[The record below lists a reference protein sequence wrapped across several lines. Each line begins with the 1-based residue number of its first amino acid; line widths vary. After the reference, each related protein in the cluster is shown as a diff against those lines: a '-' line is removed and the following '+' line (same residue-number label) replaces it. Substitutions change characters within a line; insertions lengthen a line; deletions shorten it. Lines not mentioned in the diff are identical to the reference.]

1 MNVESVLLEIDHLA
15 GGRHADHTI
24 SPAMRRD
31 PRTRRVFVAI
41 TWLLVIELFLGIGA
55 LAVPVLLHLRG
66 TDVHFIVWMRLIVV
80 LAMTTTLFYFAWR
93 AHRGYYW
100 AYSRLR
106 LFSKI
111 FPVVALVTAA
121 IPGLYPLWMVTEQI
135 FFSLILLGIAE
146 YLSSDHMREAY
157 AKPPKTPRLPKASGS
172 SGASRAPKVYR
183 GARR

>member
-1 MNVESVLLEIDHLA
+1 MNVESVFLEIDRLA
-15 GGRHADHTI
+15 GGRNADHTI
-24 SPAMRRD
+24 SPEMRSD

-41 TWLLVIELFLGIGA
+41 TWLLVAELVIGTGV
-55 LAVPVLLHLRG
+55 LAVPVMLHLRG
-66 TDVHFIVWMRLIVV
+66 DDVPLVVWIRLLVV
-80 LAMTTTLFYFAWR
+80 LVMTTTLFYFAWR
-93 AHRGYYW
+93 AQRGYYW

-146 YLSSDHMREAY
+146 YLSTDHMRLAY
-157 AKPPKTPRLPKASGS
+157 PRPPRTPRAAKLVN
-172 SGASRAPKVYR
+172 R
-183 GARR
+183 

>member
-1 MNVESVLLEIDHLA
+1 MNIESVLLEIDRLA

-24 SPAMRRD
+24 SEKMRRD
-31 PRTRRVFVAI
+31 PRTRHVFVAI
-41 TWLLVIELFLGIGA
+41 TWLLVVELVLGIGA
-55 LAVPVLLHLRG
+55 LAIPVALHLRG
-66 TDVHFIVWMRLIVV
+66 DHVAWVVWMRLVIV
-80 LAMTTTLFYFAWR
+80 LGMTTTLFYFAWR
-93 AHRGYYW
+93 AQGGYYW

-146 YLSSDHMREAY
+146 YLSTDHMREAY
-157 AKPPKTPRLPKASGS
+157 AKPARSP
-172 SGASRAPKVYR
+172 RAPKGVA
-183 GARR
+183 G

>member
-1 MNVESVLLEIDHLA
+1 MNVESVLLTIDRIA

-24 SPAMRRD
+24 SAEMRSD
-31 PRTRRVFVAI
+31 PRTRRVFLVI
-41 TWLLVIELFLGIGA
+41 TWLLVVELVLGIA
-55 LAVPVLLHLRG
+55 ILAVPVALQMRG
-66 TDVHFIVWMRLIVV
+66 ESVAWIVWMRLVIV

-93 AHRGYYW
+93 AQRGYYW

-121 IPGLYPLWMVTEQI
+121 IPRLYPWWMVTEQI

-146 YLSSDHMREAY
+146 YLSTEHMRQAY
-157 AKPPKTPRLPKASGS
+157 ARPPRKP
-172 SGASRAPKVYR
+172 RAAKLVNR
-183 GARR
+183 

>member
-1 MNVESVLLEIDHLA
+1 MNVESVLLDIDRLA

-24 SPAMRRD
+24 SDEMRSD
-31 PRTRRVFVAI
+31 PKTRRVFVVI
-41 TWLLVIELFLGIGA
+41 TWLLLAELLLGTVA
-55 LAVPVLLHLRG
+55 LAVPVMLHLRG
-66 TDVHFIVWMRLIVV
+66 DSVALIVWMRLVVV

-93 AHRGYYW
+93 AQRGYYW

-111 FPVVALVTAA
+111 FPVIALVTAA

-146 YLSSDHMREAY
+146 YLSTDHMREAY
-157 AKPPKTPRLPKASGS
+157 AKPAKAPRPAKLAN
-172 SGASRAPKVYR
+172 R
-183 GARR
+183 

>member
-1 MNVESVLLEIDHLA
+1 MNVDSVLLEIDRFA

-24 SPAMRRD
+24 SDQMRRD
-31 PRTRRVFVAI
+31 PRTRHVFVAI
-41 TWLLVIELFLGIGA
+41 TWLLVVELFLGIGA
-55 LAVPVLLHLRG
+55 LAIPVALHLRG
-66 TDVHFIVWMRLIVV
+66 DSVPWIVWMRLVIV
-80 LAMTTTLFYFAWR
+80 LGMTTTLFFFAWR
-93 AHRGYYW
+93 AQSGYYW

-146 YLSSDHMREAY
+146 YLSTDHMREAY
-157 AKPPKTPRLPKASGS
+157 AKPARAARTPKGVIR
-172 SGASRAPKVYR
+172 
-183 GARR
+183 

>member
-1 MNVESVLLEIDHLA
+1 MNVESVLLEVDRFA

-24 SPAMRRD
+24 SEEMRTD
-31 PRTRRVFVAI
+31 PRTRHVFVAI
-41 TWLLVIELFLGIGA
+41 TYLLVIELVLGIGA
-55 LAVPVLLHLRG
+55 LAIPVMLHLRG
-66 TDVHFIVWMRLIVV
+66 DSVPWIVWMRLAIV
-80 LAMTTTLFYFAWR
+80 LGMTTTLFYFAWR
-93 AHRGYYW
+93 ARHGYYW

-146 YLSSDHMREAY
+146 YLSTDHMREAY
-157 AKPPKTPRLPKASGS
+157 AKPG
-172 SGASRAPKVYR
+172 RAPRVRK
-183 GARR
+183 GATR

>member
-1 MNVESVLLEIDHLA
+1 MIDRIA

-24 SPAMRRD
+24 SAEMRSD
-31 PRTRRVFVAI
+31 PRTRRVFLVI
-41 TWLLVIELFLGIGA
+41 TWLLVAELVLGIA
-55 LAVPVLLHLRG
+55 ILAVPVALQMRG
-66 TDVHFIVWMRLIVV
+66 ENVAWIVWMRLVIV

-93 AHRGYYW
+93 AQRGYYW

-121 IPGLYPLWMVTEQI
+121 IPKLYPWWMVTEQI

-146 YLSSDHMREAY
+146 YLSTDHMRQAY
-157 AKPPKTPRLPKASGS
+157 PRPPRKPKATKLVT
-172 SGASRAPKVYR
+172 R
-183 GARR
+183 